1 VGAIESSV
9 SLTRHSAAAALDPQ
23 NPSSHARSRRRAPPR
38 RFAEAIG
45 VRIQL
50 EGVGLPT
57 SLVQMLP
64 YVLAL
69 IALTMS
75 SAIAVRRMG
84 RARRREMAPEA

>member
-1 VGAIESSV
+1 MMSMLA
-9 SLTRHSAAAALDPQ
+9 SLVFG
-23 NPSSHARSRRRAPPR
+23 
-38 RFAEAIG
+38 FAEAIG

-84 RARRREMAPEA
+84 RTRHREMAPEA